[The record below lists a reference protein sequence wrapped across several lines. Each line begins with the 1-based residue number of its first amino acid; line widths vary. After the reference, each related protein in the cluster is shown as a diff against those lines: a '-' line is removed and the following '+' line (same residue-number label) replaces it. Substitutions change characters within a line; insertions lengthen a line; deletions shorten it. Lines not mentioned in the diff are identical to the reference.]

1 MTYHLPE
8 HPLAQSSQ
16 HIKINHHNYG
26 VECHLYLEIHVPHKY
41 LLSAYEEQNI
51 ILPTGIVTEHIR
63 PGPCPP

>member
-41 LLSAYEEQNI
+41 LLSAYESKT
-51 ILPTGIVTEHIR
+51 LSYPLGL
-63 PGPCPP
+63 